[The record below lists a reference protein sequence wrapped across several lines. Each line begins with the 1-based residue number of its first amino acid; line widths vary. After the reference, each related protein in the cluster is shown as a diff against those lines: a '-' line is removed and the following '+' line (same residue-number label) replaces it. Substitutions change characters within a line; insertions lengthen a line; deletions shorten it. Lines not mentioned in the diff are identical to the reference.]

1 VQATRDSAGRTAMI
15 YIPDGRQSTTIDT
28 RRIKGQQLG
37 AWWFDPSN
45 GTARAIGTIR
55 RGAEVRFITPP
66 GTDWVLVIDDASK
79 GYGPPG
85 G

>member
-1 VQATRDSAGRTAMI
+1 VQATRDSAGRYAMI
-15 YIPDGRQSTTIDT
+15 YIPGGGRTVTIDT
-28 RRIKGQQLG
+28 RRINGTLT

-45 GTARAIGTIR
+45 GTARAIGTVR
-55 RGAEVRFITPP
+55 RGAASRFTTPP